1 MEDLKS
7 KIPTVKELVD
17 NGEKAA
23 ETFEKRPTGSFVYI
37 ILLLSIGMSIYFAYT
52 ANEAQKQLNKMA
64 QDAFNLAIQ
73 SKAQQQVIE
82 VQGNVIDSAK
92 NYIQDSIKPV
102 NVKNYKGSLKIKS
115 K

>member
-1 MEDLKS
+1 MEDLQN

-17 NGEKAA
+17 GAEKAS

-52 ANEAQKQLNKMA
+52 ANQAQKQLNEMA
-64 QDAFNLAIQ
+64 KVAFDQAIQ
-73 SKAQQQVIE
+73 SKVHQKVIE
-82 VQGNVIDSAK
+82 VQGEVIDSAK
-92 NYIQDSIKPV
+92 DYIQDSIKPV
-102 NVKNYKGSLKIKS
+102 NVKNFKGNIKIKS

>member
-1 MEDLKS
+1 MEDLKNR
-7 KIPTVKELVD
+7 IPSLKEVVD

-52 ANEAQKQLNKMA
+52 ANQAQKQLNKMA
-64 QDAFNLAIQ
+64 QDAFNQAIQ
-73 SKAQQQVIE
+73 SKEQQKVIDVQDQVI
-82 VQGNVIDSAK
+82 DKAK
-92 NYIQDSIKPV
+92 TYIQDSIQPV
-102 NVKNYKGSLKIKS
+102 NVKNFKGNIKIKS